1 MTTLH
6 IDFETR
12 SVVDLR
18 KAGVYVYAE
27 HESTDVWCAAFA
39 VDDGPVHL
47 WTPNELCPVGVMAAV
62 EADWTIVA
70 HNANFERTIWH
81 HILAPRYG
89 WPEPKLEQWRCTMAM
104 ALAQALPGSLDNC
117 AAALGLTHRKDPEG
131 YSTMLRMARPRR
143 PRKGEDPDG
152 IYWFDDDERRLK
164 LYEYCR
170 NDVEVERQ
178 IEKRLL
184 PLRPDEQKLWWLDQK
199 INDRGVYVDH
209 ELAQGAL
216 KVVARATG
224 WLNDELAEI
233 TNGMVCAVT
242 NVIQMM
248 WWLREERGFQMESLD
263 KEHVA
268 DALIRT
274 DLPPDVRRVLEIR
287 QEGARGANAK
297 IDALLAGRSKDGRA
311 KGLLQY
317 HQASTGRWAGRR
329 FQPQNL
335 PRGSGADPDEI
346 VEWLRRGDADAM
358 QMIFDNPLQAV
369 SDCLRGLAVAAPGNK
384 LMVAD
389 FSNIEG
395 RVIAWLAGEEW
406 KLQAFRDFDA
416 GTGHDIYK
424 LAYARTFTTRPE
436 AVTKE
441 ERQIGKVME
450 LALGYQGG
458 VGAFQKMASAYRVT
472 VSDSEADSFKVY
484 WREAHPSV
492 VQTWYDLQDKAM
504 CAIANPGKPFY
515 ADRIGFRVVGSFMF
529 MRLPS
534 GRSIVYPYPCIKP
547 KETPWG
553 EMRDQVSYK
562 GVDSYTRKWTDCYAH
577 GGLLFNNAVQGTA
590 RDIEAEAMIRTEA
603 AGYANVLNVHDEI
616 VAEVPIDFGSVL
628 EYEKLVTQLPTWAE
642 GLPIAA
648 KAWSGHRYRKD

>member
-6 IDFETR
+6 IDLETR

-27 HESTDVWCAAFA
+27 HESTNVWCAAYA
-39 VDDGPVHL
+39 VDDGPVEL
-47 WTPNELCPVGVMAAV
+47 WEPADEYAPRAV
-62 EADWTIVA
+62 VKAVVEGWNICA
-70 HNANFERTIWH
+70 HNANFERTIWRH
-81 HILAPRYG
+81 VLVPRYN
-89 WPEPKLEQWRCTMAM
+89 WPEPGLEQWRCTMAM

-117 AAALGLTHRKDPEG
+117 AAALGLAHRKDPEG
-131 YSTMLRMARPRR
+131 YSTMLRMSRPRR

-152 IYWFDDDERRLK
+152 VYWFDDDERRLK

-233 TNGMVCAVT
+233 TGGAASGVT
-242 NVIQMM
+242 NVIQIMG
-248 WWLREERGFQMESLD
+248 WLREREFPMDSLD

-274 DLPPDVRRVLEIR
+274 GLPDDVRRVLEIR

-389 FSNIEG
+389 FSSIEA
-395 RVIAWLAGEEW
+395 RVVAWLAREQW
-406 KLQAFRDFDA
+406 KLDAFYDYDE
-416 GTGHDIYK
+416 GLGYDNYVM
-424 LAYARTFTTRPE
+424 AYARAFNVLPAEVRS
-436 AVTKE
+436 KE
-441 ERQIGKVME
+441 RLVGKVME

-458 VGAFQKMASAYRVT
+458 VGAFQKMASGLGVE
-472 VSDSEADSFKVY
+472 VSDERADELKLL

-577 GGLLFNNAVQGTA
+577 GGLLFNNAVQGCA
-590 RDIEAEAMIRTEA
+590 RDLEAEAMVRTEA

>member
-27 HESTDVWCAAFA
+27 HESTDVWCAAYA

-47 WTPNELCPVGVMAAV
+47 WTPNELCPVGVMAAAY
-62 EADWTIVA
+62 ADWTIVA
-70 HNANFERTIWH
+70 HNANFERTIWREVLH
-81 HILAPRYG
+81 KRYG

-117 AAALGLTHRKDPEG
+117 AAALGLAHRKDQDG

-143 PRKGEDPDG
+143 PRKGEHPDG
-152 IYWFDDDERRLK
+152 IYWFDDEERRLK

-184 PLRPDEQKLWWLDQK
+184 PLRPDEQKLWWLDQT

-233 TNGMVCAVT
+233 TGGAASGVT
-242 NVIQMM
+242 NVIQIMG
-248 WWLREERGFQMESLD
+248 WLRERGFPTDSLD

-274 DLPPDVRRVLEIR
+274 DLPADVRRVLEIR

-358 QMIFDNPLQAV
+358 QMIFDNPLRAV

-389 FSNIEG
+389 FSSIEA
-395 RVIAWLAGEEW
+395 RVAAWLAREHW
-406 KLQAFRDFDA
+406 KLSAFYDYDA
-416 GTGHDIYK
+416 GLGYDNYVM
-424 LAYARTFTTRPE
+424 AYSRAFDVPPAEVRS
-436 AVTKE
+436 KE
-441 ERQIGKVME
+441 RLVGKTME

-458 VGAFQKMASAYRVT
+458 VGAFQKMASGVGVEVR
-472 VSDSEADSFKVY
+472 DERADELKQL

-492 VQTWYDLQDKAM
+492 VQTWYDLQYKAM
-504 CAIANPGKPFY
+504 RAVENPGKPFY

-534 GRSIVYPYPCIKP
+534 GRSIVFPYPCIKP

-553 EMRDQVSYK
+553 EMRDQVSYM
-562 GVDSYTRKWTDCYAH
+562 GVDSYTRKWTQCYAH
-577 GGLLFNNAVQGTA
+577 GGLLFNNAVQGVA
-590 RDIEAEAMIRTEA
+590 RDLEAEAMIRTEA